1 MQQQPVISSK
11 KILLNSDYNYFDL
24 LPIKRFHEC
33 NSRIPETI
41 LLEKGFIKEW
51 VFNSK
56 KEHNHPILKK
66 KRENTSPLAVVKAF
80 CTKMGYGPI
89 IKTASNIREIRDIVK
104 KALHEQKDY
113 DFVKDKKVIEI
124 LSVSNETLVMSL
136 MDFLDFSAENKYSE
150 QSFYEKWKMIQEKV
164 SFTKIDEY
172 YQV

>member
-1 MQQQPVISSK
+1 
-11 KILLNSDYNYFDL
+11 
-24 LPIKRFHEC
+24 
-33 NSRIPETI
+33 
-41 LLEKGFIKEW
+41 
-51 VFNSK
+51 
-56 KEHNHPILKK
+56 
-66 KRENTSPLAVVKAF
+66 
-80 CTKMGYGPI
+80 MGYGPI